1 MKDEKKNSKL
11 KALVLAGGYDQI
23 ALIKELKK
31 RDYEVLLAD
40 YFENPPAKK
49 RKQIF
54 LHRLVLWMKIE
65 YMNLRRKK
73 ESIW

>member
-31 RDYEVLLAD
+31 RDSRY
-40 YFENPPAKK
+40 
-49 RKQIF
+49 RK
-54 LHRLVLWMKIE
+54 E
-65 YMNLRRKK
+65 
-73 ESIW
+73 